1 MNSLNT
7 LNAPQI
13 LALSRLVSEPV
24 AKRAQS
30 FAVPGTYEVAVD
42 AHVTGE
48 VKIGKPYLS
57 AKTQSVP
64 WQALAMAAMS
74 RLNVANQNAALVDAG
89 LSIAGGASESKVI
102 KTRVEE
108 HFRSIRQSTTSMSLG
123 PVKVA
128 LNLAVR
134 LQ

>member
-1 MNSLNT
+1 MNSLST
-7 LNAPQI
+7 LSAPQI
-13 LALSRLVSEPV
+13 LALARLVSDPI

-30 FAVPGTYEVAVD
+30 FAVPGTYAVD
-42 AHVTGE
+42 LNAHVTGQ

-89 LSIAGGASESKVI
+89 LTVAGGTNESKLI
-102 KTRVEE
+102 ATRVEE

-123 PVKVA
+123 PVKTA
-128 LNLAVR
+128 LSLTVR
-134 LQ
+134 

>member
-1 MNSLNT
+1 MNALDT

-13 LALSRLVSEPV
+13 LALSRLVSDPT
-24 AKRAQS
+24 AKRAQR
-30 FAVPGTYEVAVD
+30 FAVPGVYKVSITTQ
-42 AHVTGE
+42 VTGE
-48 VKIGKPYLS
+48 VRVSKPYLS

-89 LSIAGGASESKVI
+89 LSVAGSPSESPVI

-123 PVKVA
+123 PVKTT
-128 LNLAVR
+128 LNLTV
-134 LQ
+134 L